1 MLPPGL
7 DTIHHPADPR
17 EMALVER
24 LRRGDD
30 AAFEEVVRT
39 HSGQFLGVCRRLLGN
54 EEDAR
59 EAMQDAFLSAFRAL
73 DRFTGQARLST
84 WLYRIV
90 VNSALMKRRSRR
102 SHPHRSIDDLLPQF
116 DDSGHHVEP
125 PAPWQPVD
133 DHLLR
138 QETRDLVRRLID
150 QLPETHRTVLLLR
163 DIQEHDTCETAQV
176 LGISENAVKIRLH
189 RARQA
194 LRTLLDRHMK
204 GTT

>member
-1 MLPPGL
+1 MLPPGV
-7 DTIHHPADPR
+7 DTIGPPADPR
-17 EMALVER
+17 ETALVQR

-39 HSGQFLGVCRRLLGN
+39 HSGQFFGVCRRLLGN

-59 EAMQDAFLSAFRAL
+59 EAVQDAFLSAFRAL

-90 VNSALMKRRSRR
+90 VNSALMKRRSRGC
-102 SHPHRSIDDLLPQF
+102 HPQRSIDDLLPQF
-116 DDSGHHVEP
+116 DDGGHHVEP

-138 QETRDLVRRLID
+138 QETRDLVRQMID

-163 DIQEHDTCETAQV
+163 DIQENDTSQTALV

-194 LRTLLDRHMK
+194 LRTLLDRHMR